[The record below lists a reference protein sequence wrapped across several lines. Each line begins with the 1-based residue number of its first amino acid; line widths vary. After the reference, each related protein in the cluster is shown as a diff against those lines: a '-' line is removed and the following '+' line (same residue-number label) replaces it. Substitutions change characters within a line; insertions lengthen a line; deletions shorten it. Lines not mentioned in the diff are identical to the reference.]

1 MSEIQNYQN
10 HVRWFPLYHFVLT
23 PMLLAFLIYTIV
35 QMVRFPDVDRAMLI
49 FLTLALI
56 VLALASRLSTL
67 KVQDRVIRLEEN
79 LRYRR
84 VLSEELAE
92 RAANLRTSQII
103 GLRFAGDEELPE
115 LIERTL
121 NGEFENTKDIKLAVK
136 NWRGDYL
143 RA

>member
-1 MSEIQNYQN
+1 MAEIQNYQN

-23 PMLLAFLIYTIV
+23 PMVLAFLIYTIV
-35 QMVRFPDVDRAMLI
+35 QMVRFPDVDRAMMI
-49 FLTLALI
+49 FLAAVLI
-56 VLALASRLSTL
+56 VLTLASRLSTL
-67 KVQDRVIRLEEN
+67 KIQDRVIRLEES

-84 VLSEELAE
+84 VLTPELAE
-92 RAANLRTSQII
+92 RAAYLRTGQII

-115 LIERTL
+115 LIERAL